1 MTVQVLL
8 SCFVQKI
15 MSIVPF
21 PFGSWIKYEFD
32 SFQEAAFEQIC
43 SLHKNDVMKFY
54 AWNNNEEPF
63 AFEPALLAHIET

>member
-1 MTVQVLL
+1 
-8 SCFVQKI
+8 

-32 SFQEAAFEQIC
+32 SFQEAAFEQIY

-63 AFEPALLAHIET
+63 AFEPSLLAHIET